1 MDEERPG
8 VQVRTFGRRADP
20 VAGGPTRDLYRLIEQ
35 ATDYILALDDE
46 ARLSYIS
53 PSIERDFGY
62 AAASVLGRTLLEFV
76 HPDDVEAVATAF
88 ANRTAGGQLRDFVI
102 RARTIDGTYR
112 LLEVSTKNLLDDPN
126 VGAIVIN
133 ARDVTDRQRAE
144 ARFRA
149 VFESSA
155 IGMALVAPD
164 REIVETN
171 AAFAGML
178 GYEVDEL
185 RGRSVADV
193 THPDDLG
200 LDAEL
205 AAEVFRGDRSSYQ
218 VEKRYVRRDG
228 SLVWGRLTASSLP
241 QADEGTGLGLRLI
254 EDITATKR
262 AEEARVEA
270 EERFRALVETIP
282 AVTYIWESTINI
294 RSSGGDDVAK
304 ITYTSPQIEALVGF
318 TVEQW
323 EGDQQLWLARV
334 HPDDRDEV
342 LERTADAERDG
353 VPFEMEYR
361 YLAKDGRVV
370 WVRDSALLIE
380 RTPDGRPWRFQGVMM
395 DVTDRKLVE
404 ESLADTSERLD
415 AIVNGSPLAIVSMD
429 LDGIVR
435 SWNPA
440 AERMLGWTAES
451 AIGRFLPHVGVE
463 GRSEFERMR
472 DRVVATGEVSH
483 TTVLRRRKDGTHLDV
498 MLSSGP
504 LHDRSGRVIGLI
516 AVLADVTDTREAQ
529 RRLAE
534 AERRYR
540 TLVEHLPAV
549 TYLHRVVDADRAVR
563 YEALY
568 VSPQV
573 QTILGYEPQ
582 RWTSELLW
590 ESSLHPD
597 DREHVLETL
606 AEAVRAERAADVE
619 YRLCAADGHVVW
631 VREQSSPLLEGGTL
645 YWQGVLYDITAAKEA
660 ELALREAEERY
671 RVLVEQIPAVTF
683 TDDDTPEHV
692 NLYVSPQLR
701 DLIGVEADAAMTDP
715 DLFRRHI
722 HPDDAPRVW
731 EEWARAIAEARP
743 FEAEYRVLHTDG
755 RIRWVWER
763 SAIMHPEGRPTLTQG
778 VIFDITDRKQAEDVL
793 RESETEV
800 RRSFEILKRTDD
812 ERRQLLRHLVAS
824 ETAERGRLADGIED
838 RSLQD
843 FAAVGLRL
851 ETLRRNL
858 EDPEQQGAVD
868 RLGDTVQQALARLRH
883 LLVELRPREL
893 ETEGLAAALEHYAR
907 AAAPGVRA
915 TVRNAL
921 ASEPDPDV
929 RALAYRLAQDALSL
943 ALDRAGTGEV
953 VTQVDERDGGVVVRI
968 HVEPRGESCA
978 SDETELVS
986 VRERAEIAGGRVT
999 VLEGGEVELWLPAH
1013 LADAS

>member
-1 MDEERPG
+1 MDEERLG
-8 VQVRTFGRRADP
+8 VQMQTFGRRADP
-20 VAGGPTRDLYRLIEQ
+20 VGGGPTRDLYRLIEQ
-35 ATDYILALDDE
+35 AADYIVALDAE
-46 ARLSYIS
+46 GRFSYVS
-53 PSIERDFGY
+53 PSVERDFGNPV
-62 AAASVLGRTLLEFV
+62 AALLGRSILEFI
-76 HPDDVEAVATAF
+76 HPDDVEAAAAAF
-88 ANRTAGGQLRDFVI
+88 ANRTLGGELRDFVV
-102 RARTIDGTYR
+102 RLRTAEGSYR
-112 LLEVSTKNLLDDPN
+112 VVEATAKNLLHDPG
-126 VGAIVIN
+126 VAAIVVN
-133 ARDVTDRQRAE
+133 ARDATDRRRAE
-144 ARFRA
+144 ARFRT

-155 IGMALVAPD
+155 IGMALVAAD
-164 REIVETN
+164 GTLVETN
-171 AAFAGML
+171 VAFATML
-178 GYEVDEL
+178 GYAVDEL
-185 RGRSVADV
+185 RGRSYAEI
-193 THPDDLG
+193 THPDDLAVD
-200 LDAEL
+200 LALAEEL
-205 AAEVFRGDRSSYQ
+205 FRGERPTYQ
-218 VEKRYVRRDG
+218 LEKRYLRADG
-228 SLVWGRLTASSLP
+228 GIVWGRLTPSVIP
-241 QADEGTGLGLRLI
+241 HADEENPLALALI
-254 EDITATKR
+254 EDITAEKR
-262 AEEARVEA
+262 AEEARVAVEH
-270 EERFRALVETIP
+270 RFRALVETMP
-282 AVTYIWESTINI
+282 AVTYVWQSTIN
-294 RSSGGDDVAK
+294 RDEGAHV
-304 ITYTSPQIEALVGF
+304 TYTSPQIEALVGF
-318 TVEQW
+318 TVEEW
-323 EGDQQLWLARV
+323 EGDPQLWLARL

-370 WVRDSALLIE
+370 WVRDSAVLIE

-395 DVTDRKLVE
+395 DVTDRKLFE

-451 AIGRFLPHVGVE
+451 AIGRFLPHVAVE

-472 DRVVATGEVSH
+472 DRVVATGEVTH
-483 TTVLRRRKDGTHLDV
+483 TTVLRWRKDGTQLDV

-549 TYLHRVVDADRAVR
+549 TYLRRVVAADRAVR

-573 QTILGYEPQ
+573 ETILGYEPQ
-582 RWTSELLW
+582 QWTSELLW

-597 DREHVLETL
+597 DREHVLDTL
-606 AEAVRAERAADVE
+606 AEAVRAGRAADVE

-645 YWQGVLYDITAAKEA
+645 YWQGVLYDVTAAKEA

-800 RRSFEILKRTDD
+800 RRSFEILRRTDD

-824 ETAERGRLADGIED
+824 ETAERGRLAEGIED

-868 RLGDTVQQALARLRH
+868 RVGETVQQALARLRH

-968 HVEPRGESCA
+968 HVEPRGESFA

-999 VLEGGEVELWLPAH
+999 TLEGAEVELWLPAH
-1013 LADAS
+1013 LADVS